1 MEQHPDLAVTPP
13 QSIHIS
19 ALSIPH
25 FAAKFTFSG
34 QGTKPSPILFLR
46 RLPGTAVKGEI
57 CMRILVATLMASA
70 ASFIAISAANAAD
83 AVDQIPQ
90 APVAV
95 EEAAPAATWQG
106 FYLGG
111 YGSYDWGRFG
121 GAGDRDDKLGGGAFT
136 GYNWQ
141 SGQIVYGI
149 EADVGY
155 NGNENTTIEGYRGE
169 AGANGSV
176 RGRIGYDMNPF
187 MIYGTAGVALQDN
200 ELKDGTSSDSN
211 TSVGYTVGV
220 GAEAFVTSN
229 ITARVEYRYT
239 DFGTDRYDLDSGSVS
254 KGFDDHSVKVGIGVK
269 F

>member
-1 MEQHPDLAVTPP
+1 
-13 QSIHIS
+13 
-19 ALSIPH
+19 
-25 FAAKFTFSG
+25 
-34 QGTKPSPILFLR
+34 
-46 RLPGTAVKGEI
+46 
-57 CMRILVATLMASA
+57 MRILVATLMASA
-70 ASFIAISAANAAD
+70 TSLIALSAANAAD
-83 AVDQIPQ
+83 AVSQIPE
-90 APVAV
+90 APTAV
-95 EEAAPAATWQG
+95 EEAAPVSNWQG

-111 YGSYDWGRFG
+111 YGAYDWGRFG
-121 GAGDRDDKLGGGAFT
+121 GYGDRDGNLGGGAFT

-155 NGNENTTIEGYRGE
+155 NGTSNDTIEGYD
-169 AGANGSV
+169 AKAKWNGSV

-187 MIYGTAGVALQDN
+187 LIYGTAGIAAQDN
-200 ELKDGTSSDSN
+200 KLSDATSSDSK
-211 TSVGYTVGV
+211 TAVGYTVGV

-239 DFGTDRYDLDSGSVS
+239 DFGKDSYSLDSGSVS